1 MTTAAIEKKHKHFTM
16 GAGTTYRHVG
26 LEYSALCAAC
36 NKNKSLYLMQA
47 FFIGLNYHFLKICYN
62 KKV

>member
-1 MTTAAIEKKHKHFTM
+1 MSILHYVQLRNLLHGKTNRGGRILH
-16 GAGTTYRHVG
+16 YVQHVI
-26 LEYSALCAAC
+26 
-36 NKNKSLYLMQA
+36 KNKSLYLMQA